1 MDDAVKGLVR
11 ANLAD
16 VTRLRWDIHQHPEL
30 SLKEERTAALVE
42 AELKE
47 LGLEVKRLGDTGVVA
62 LLRGGRPGKTLALRA
77 DMDALPLPERT
88 ACPYPSQVPGV
99 MHACGHDAHTAIL
112 LGAAR
117 VLTAL
122 RKQLTGNV
130 KFLFQP
136 AEENNPTGGAHLLMD
151 AGALEEPKVDLI
163 LALHVW
169 PDLPVGTIGVRAGAL
184 MAASDRVFLTVR
196 GRSSHGSAPHQGVDA
211 IVTTAQV
218 LTALQTIVSRN
229 VSPLEA
235 AVLSFGTIK
244 GGHRYNIIAE
254 EVTLEGTC
262 RTLNAEV
269 RKLIPR
275 RLAELAENVAAGLG
289 ATCDVKYIHGY
300 PPLVN
305 TTEGVE
311 LLRQAGTAAL
321 GAGGVVQPD
330 YPGMGAEDF
339 AFYLEKVPG
348 ALFWLGCTA
357 PGAKK
362 IPLHNPEFL
371 VDERAL
377 PVGVEVFVRA
387 ALAYLKG

>member
-1 MDDAVKGLVR
+1 MDDAVKRLVR
-11 ANLAD
+11 ENLAD
-16 VTRLRWDIHQHPEL
+16 VGCLRWDIHQHPEL

-42 AELKE
+42 RELRA
-47 LGLEVKRLGDTGVVA
+47 LGLEVRRVGGTGVVA
-62 LLRGGRPGKTLALRA
+62 LLRGRLPGKTLALRA

-88 ACPYPSQVPGV
+88 GSPYSSQVPGV

-122 RKQLTGNV
+122 QEQLAGNV

-151 AGALEEPKVDLI
+151 AGALEEPKVDLV

-169 PDLPVGTIGVRAGAL
+169 PDLPLGTIGVRTGPL
-184 MAASDRVFLTVR
+184 MAASDRVFVTVR
-196 GRSSHGSAPHQGVDA
+196 GKSSHGSAPHQGVDA
-211 IVTTAQV
+211 IVAAAHV
-218 LTALQTIVSRN
+218 VTALQTIVSRN

-235 AVLSFGTIK
+235 AVLTFGTIK

-262 RTLNAEV
+262 RTLNPEV
-269 RKLIPR
+269 RKLIPP
-275 RLAELAENVAAGLG
+275 RLTELAEKVAAGFG
-289 ATCDVKYIHGY
+289 ATCEAKYVQGY
-300 PPLVN
+300 PAVVN
-305 TTEGVE
+305 TAEGVK
-311 LLRQAGTAAL
+311 LLREAGIATL
-321 GAGGVVQPD
+321 GAGGVMEPS

-357 PGAKK
+357 PGAQKV
-362 IPLHNPEFL
+362 PLHNPEFL

-377 PVGVEVFVRA
+377 PIGMEVFVRA
-387 ALAYLKG
+387 ALAYLRG